1 MDVGYIN
8 PFIEAVSKV
17 YETMLN
23 TTVTRG
29 ECRVSRTRDFSPIEL
44 TALIGLTGSV
54 RGTVALAFSSAVAIN
69 CVSRLLGTEIKY
81 VDGTVVDGIAELV
94 NMIAGDAKAKLTGDG
109 APPLTLGL
117 PTVVRGR
124 DYVVDHPANTIWLS
138 VPFDCDLGKM
148 LLRVTL
154 AIKKPG

>member
-8 PFIEAVSKV
+8 PFIEAVCKV
-17 YETMLN
+17 YETMLE

-44 TALIGLTGSV
+44 TAIIGLSGQV

-81 VDGTVVDGIAELV
+81 VDETVVDGIAELV
-94 NMIAGDAKAKLTGDG
+94 NMIAGDAKAKLTGDN
-109 APPLTLGL
+109 APPLTLSL
-117 PTVVRGR
+117 PSVVRGR
-124 DYVVDHPANTIWLS
+124 DYVIEHPANTIWLS
-138 VPFDCDLGKM
+138 VPFDSEFGKL

-154 AIKKPG
+154 AENSQV